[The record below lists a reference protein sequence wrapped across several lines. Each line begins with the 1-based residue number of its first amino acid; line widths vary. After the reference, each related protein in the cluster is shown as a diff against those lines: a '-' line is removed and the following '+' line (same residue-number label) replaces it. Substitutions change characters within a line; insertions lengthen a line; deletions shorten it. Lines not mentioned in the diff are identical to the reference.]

1 VSKSQKGNREGSAT
15 EKRAA
20 GRGFLLAA
28 VVVAI
33 GAVVALAWR
42 QSRAPVQ
49 NPGPGTESSGT
60 KAVAV
65 AAGANAPYQRLL
77 GRWVR
82 PDGGYVI
89 EIRNA
94 DPGGKLE
101 ANYFNPN
108 PIHVGRAEA
117 SGQGSMIKVVVEL
130 RDENYPGSTYTL
142 AYDPASDILKGIY
155 FQAVQREEYEVQFA
169 RLK

>member
-1 VSKSQKGNREGSAT
+1 MSKSQKTNRQGNQT
-15 EKRAA
+15 EKPAA
-20 GRGFLLAA
+20 GRGFLLTA

-33 GAVVALAWR
+33 GALVVVALR
-42 QSRAPVQ
+42 QSRGPAE
-49 NPGPGTESSGT
+49 NPSPGTESSDAT
-60 KAVAV
+60 VV
-65 AAGANAPYQRLL
+65 AAAAGTNSPYQRLL

-89 EIRNA
+89 EIKNA
-94 DPGGKLE
+94 EPGGKLD

-142 AYDPASDILKGIY
+142 AYDRTSDTLKGIY
-155 FQAVQREEYEVQFA
+155 FQAVQREEYEVQFE